1 MKKIW
6 ALERHYTKEENVEVL
21 TDLLNSI
28 PESSLEEADKERLI
42 KSVEEKIKNAD
53 ESWTVFIANKNYYT
67 FCGKVKEFL
76 RAKDAEAIKELKDE
90 LGKVP
95 FTPEINEK
103 FRKVH
108 CDVRDTY
115 RVVEAE
121 VSDNWT
127 SDRPWENYN
136 LVKVNEGVYKYLWN
150 SK

>member
-76 RAKDAEAIKELKDE
+76 RAKDAEAIKALKAE

-95 FTPEINEK
+95 FTPEINDK
-103 FRKVH
+103 FRKAH